1 MTQLA
6 SARKAGVAGLKPPL
20 HEFCLPTAPMLPVP
34 VVRCVIALERKYKG
48 LEQEGLYRIS
58 GNKAK
63 VSLFSIILIVNIHL
77 LVKASAWRFMQIVF
91 QFVLYWNAIGNVYY
105 RQLECSRICVT

>member
-1 MTQLA
+1 MSQLA
-6 SARKAGVAGLKPPL
+6 SARKTGLAGLKPPL

-48 LEQEGLYRIS
+48 LEQEGLYRIC

-63 VSLFSIILIVNIHL
+63 VGILLIIVIVNIHF
-77 LVKASAWRFMQIVF
+77 LVKTSV
-91 QFVLYWNAIGNVYY
+91 
-105 RQLECSRICVT
+105 